1 MNVQLASA
9 SHGVQEKKE
18 PLAACPASAIGAS
31 SAPTYPSSIPFPRA
45 CGRYNSSPPT
55 SRIKERAPACVRAVA
70 HFPFFFWPW
79 PAARRM
85 PLANDL
91 LLHAEDERQMS
102 ARRTAAGKQLKWK
115 ASRMLSLT
123 TPPPPPSLARLGRL
137 AQRGSAVGG
146 PQTRQLIPN
155 DYTAALEERKSDAK

>member
-1 MNVQLASA
+1 MYNLQVHHMASKRRKSLSLHA
-9 SHGVQEKKE
+9 PHQPSEHRQHPHIRHPSPFRGRVD
-18 PLAACPASAIGAS
+18 AIILHL
-31 SAPTYPSSIPFPRA
+31 PPRESKNA
-45 CGRYNSSPPT
+45 RL
-55 SRIKERAPACVRAVA
+55 RACVRSPI
-70 HFPFFFWPW
+70 FPFSFWPR

-155 DYTAALEERKSDAK
+155 DYTDCCFGRTEI